1 MFLLTAAPVGVKMSL
16 HYLKIAAYLFDG
28 DGAVFTEPVSRWRVK
43 FKQREGIKNRNPT
56 ETYLAW
62 IAHGLSSGGGTP
74 YDYRDSYTI
83 YDGEDSVP
91 RGDKIIFS

>member
-1 MFLLTAAPVGVKMSL
+1 MSL
-16 HYLKIAAYLFDG
+16 RYLKIAAYLFDK
-28 DGAVFTEPVSRWRVK
+28 DGSVFTEPVSRWRVK
-43 FKQREGIKNRNPT
+43 FKQRVWLRNPT

-62 IAHGLSSGGGTP
+62 VAQGLSSGGGTP